1 MGRQPRGGL
10 GSGLSGCGVRSPPRG
25 DRQVS
30 GPGKQ
35 SDILML
41 HVGST
46 GLDRKQRAACA
57 RAGPTGARGG
67 CGRRGRAGRAPRS
80 SGEFWEGLL
89 SLGPSRGNFGG
100 ATCVRC
106 HAGARGGG
114 GLPRSGR
121 AGGRGRWHLGGPA
134 PGAASAEGPEERRPE
149 FPARSPRPGACVWE
163 VCGFAFEV
171 ELLPCLNYVRAKP

>member
-121 AGGRGRWHLGGPA
+121 AGGRAREVASRGPGTRCRFGRGPGRASPRVPRPLPAARSLCLGGLWI
-134 PGAASAEGPEERRPE
+134 R
-149 FPARSPRPGACVWE
+149 
-163 VCGFAFEV
+163 
-171 ELLPCLNYVRAKP
+171 L